1 LLTRSHMAALTLALV
16 APYGARATPVGTFT
30 WIASGPGDQTDP
42 AIDGRYVLYADGSRG
57 SLDVLARDLT
67 TGETR
72 VVAADS
78 EDEDSPDLARS
89 VVAYRSDAGIS
100 VAYLATGALLR
111 PPAEPGA
118 RAPAVSTS
126 AAVWEVGRDGA
137 RDIGWFLFGS
147 GAPRSGVLAAPG
159 DQRAP
164 AVSGTTVAYVDAAAG
179 GAVRLLDL
187 ARGEARV
194 VSPGGATGVAI
205 DGGPGALRV
214 AVTRAAAG
222 TSSDVEVYDGAGQL
236 LAALSLP
243 GEQRRPLLAGDWV
256 AFEDLTSGRSQ
267 VVLWAWRSGL
277 VHAPRPYAGEQ
288 LLGDLVADDDAVRL
302 AFSEITSEGLN
313 VGLYTLPLPIADDG
327 ASGIRCDSPGA
338 MVLAELT
345 LTRGA
350 GAVTTGAVA
359 FVGGDGAD
367 LPILVCIDAAKVSS
381 AWATLDG
388 AALAVPGDF
397 ASGSAHLELRRIAR
411 GGEGLLEAGVE
422 GKRGASLRVRVLADP
437 VPDGGED
444 PGTPPDD
451 PGKGPGDGGGPGG
464 GDDDGSDEE
473 PAPTLPGDG
482 DDDDAPGGEDAEGG
496 PTLPGRGGC
505 TSGGADGLAIAGAL
519 ALLRLRRRTPRA

>member
-1 LLTRSHMAALTLALV
+1 MAALALALV
-16 APYGARATPVGTFT
+16 APYVARATPIGTFT

-42 AIDGRYVLYADGSRG
+42 AIDGRYVLYADGTRG
-57 SLDVLARDLT
+57 SLDVLARDLA

-72 VVAADS
+72 VVAAGPD
-78 EDEDSPDLARS
+78 DEDSPDLARS
-89 VVAYRSDAGIS
+89 VVAYRTDAGIT
-100 VAYLATGALLR
+100 VAYLATGTLLR

-137 RDIGWFLFGS
+137 RDLGWFLFGS
-147 GAPRSGVLAAPG
+147 GAPRSGVVAAPG

-214 AVTRAAAG
+214 AVTRAVAD
-222 TSSDVEVYDGAGQL
+222 TSTDVEVYDGAGQL
-236 LAALSLP
+236 LAALPLP
-243 GEQRRPLLAGDWV
+243 GEQRRPRLSGEWV
-256 AFEDLTSGRSQ
+256 AFEDLSSGRSQ

-288 LLGDLVADDDAVRL
+288 LLGDLAADDDAVRV
-302 AFSEITSEGLN
+302 AFSERTSGGLD
-313 VGLYTLPLPIADDG
+313 VGLYTLPLPVADDG

-338 MVLAELT
+338 LVLAELT
-345 LTRGA
+345 LTRGT

-359 FVGGDGAD
+359 FAGGDGAD

-422 GKRGASLRVRVLADP
+422 GKRGASLRVRVLAEP
-437 VPDGGED
+437 VPDGGQD
-444 PGTPPDD
+444 PGAPPDD
-451 PGKGPGDGGGPGG
+451 PGQGPGDGGPGG
-464 GDDDGSDEE
+464 DDDGDDGSDEE
-473 PAPTLPGDG
+473 PTPTVPGDG
-482 DDDDAPGGEDAEGG
+482 DDDAPGGEDEQDG

-505 TSGGADGLAIAGAL
+505 ASGGADGLAIAGAL
-519 ALLRLRRRTPRA
+519 ALLRLRRRTRA